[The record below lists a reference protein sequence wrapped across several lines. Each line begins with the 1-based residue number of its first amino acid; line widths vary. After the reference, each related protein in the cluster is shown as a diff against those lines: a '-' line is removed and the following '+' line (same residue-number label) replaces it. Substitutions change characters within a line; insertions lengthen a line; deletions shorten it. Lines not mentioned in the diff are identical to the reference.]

1 MELTPTL
8 MDQQQH
14 NGYNDCYLYNFP
26 KMTKTI
32 KVMTR
37 STIRMTTKALKTLQD
52 LVHRF
57 LSDRPVW
64 EVVWSCSR
72 SQVLWSGPDCSEG
85 WEGSE
90 SYSHEMTSEFFY
102 NEMITEITFFAIM
115 KQRED
120 TYFFFFSSLIFTK
133 KIHRQ
138 KVSIRF

>member
-32 KVMTR
+32 TVMTR
-37 STIRMTTKALKTLQD
+37 RTIRMTAKTLKTLQD
-52 LVHRF
+52 LVQ
-57 LSDRPVW
+57 SPVW

-72 SQVLWSGPDCSEG
+72 SQVSWSEPDRSEG

-102 NEMITEITFFAIM
+102 NETTTEMTFFAIM
-115 KQRED
+115 KQRQE
-120 TYFFFFSSLIFTK
+120 TYFFFFSFFYK
-133 KIHRQ
+133 KESQ
-138 KVSIRF
+138 KGCF

>member
-32 KVMTR
+32 TVMTR
-37 STIRMTTKALKTLQD
+37 RTIRMTAKTLKTLQD
-52 LVHRF
+52 LVQ
-57 LSDRPVW
+57 SPVW

-72 SQVLWSGPDCSEG
+72 SQVLWSEPDRSEG

-102 NEMITEITFFAIM
+102 NETTTEMTFFAIM
-115 KQRED
+115 KQRQE
-120 TYFFFFSSLIFTK
+120 TYFFFFSFFYK
-133 KIHRQ
+133 KESQ
-138 KVSIRF
+138 KGCF